1 MRSKGTIK
9 LYSGWIIF
17 KILIDIIIPQ
27 VSGKFDVLEPLKTGE
42 TDTFRISSAKK
53 AASLTKRCTLS
64 ANTYKVRKVQR
75 NAREFTFYAIPG
87 DLQELNGILWDWEIT
102 DAMFIAHQIGHIVC
116 EIGWVKFTT
125 VEPRARN
132 CGISTILMELCM
144 IDPTLTQNTDENQIY
159 RDFRITA
166 LGGTES
172 DQSRQ
177 AQETMRSRC
186 LGGLIG
192 LAMTSDSF
200 DGGFTYLSAAQ
211 KMTYTYMIVE
221 FYFEQNMDDPNSPCG
236 EKFKNFEVHHA
247 KQIYDENTGRIG
259 DEEGSGYRARWY
271 FCKERGRRFKRNYLN
286 LRK

>member
-1 MRSKGTIK
+1 MRSKGTTK
-9 LYSGWIIF
+9 LYSGWILF
-17 KILIDIIIPQ
+17 KILIDVFITQ

-75 NAREFTFYAIPG
+75 NAREFTFYAITG
-87 DLQELNGILWDWEIT
+87 DLQELNEILWDWEIT

-144 IDPTLTQNTDENQIY
+144 IDPILTQNTDENKIY
-159 RDFRITA
+159 RDFKTMA
-166 LGGTES
+166 QTQ
-172 DQSRQ
+172 QSRQ
-177 AQETMRSRC
+177 IQEIMRSQC

-192 LAMTSDSF
+192 LAMMPDSL
-200 DGGFTYLSAAQ
+200 DGGFTYLSAAN
-211 KMTYTYMIVE
+211 KMVI
-221 FYFEQNMDDPNSPCG
+221 DS
-236 EKFKNFEVHHA
+236 
-247 KQIYDENTGRIG
+247 
-259 DEEGSGYRARWY
+259 
-271 FCKERGRRFKRNYLN
+271 
-286 LRK
+286 